1 MGPNKGE
8 GIMGRG
14 SFVAGFVLIASLGS
28 ACNCGGSSGGS
39 DASGQLDSG
48 NDGGYDGGNGG
59 ADAGALP
66 DLLLKLV
73 SIQPAFSIQNFQWN
87 GQRIT
92 DEKETTGAITTLS
105 VPGDNYYAP
114 SMIPISPGYHFVNA
128 YVSALTATPMA
139 DEVTAQ
145 LAKGAVITG
154 LDIQA
159 SYWTLVSARPATDGG
174 PVPYS
179 GGLQSAASKAALDQA
194 IATEGDNGRVVT
206 ALATTT
212 AGYQY
217 VAEGRA
223 GSGAKYLVQ
232 TAKVPAAGLNTAANG
247 IAGQGYVITAFAYD
261 GNGYTI
267 IGTKLQGA
275 TKTYSVQVS
284 SVNVNDFAST
294 TGNMAS
300 SGYAI
305 VGVAYDGASY
315 TIVAQK

>member
-1 MGPNKGE
+1 
-8 GIMGRG
+8 MGRG
-14 SFVAGFVLIASLGS
+14 SLLAGFIVLASLTT
-28 ACNCGGSSGGS
+28 ACNCGGSSSGGP
-39 DASGQLDSG
+39 DSG
-48 NDGGYDGGNGG
+48 NQPDSGNNGTNDGGNGG
-59 ADAGALP
+59 ADAGAYP
-66 DLLLKLV
+66 DILLKMV
-73 SIQPAFSIQNFQWN
+73 GVQPAFSIQNFQWSA
-87 GQRIT
+87 QRT
-92 DEKETTGAITTLS
+92 TEEHETTGAITTLS

-145 LAKGAVITG
+145 LAKGAVVTG
-154 LDIQA
+154 LDVQG

-174 PVPYS
+174 PLPYT
-179 GGLQSAASKAALDQA
+179 GGLQSAAGKGALDTA
-194 IATEGDNGRVVT
+194 IAAEGDNGRVVT
-206 ALATTT
+206 ALAATT

-232 TAKVPAAGLNTAANG
+232 TAKVPAAGLNAAASG
-247 IAGQGYVITAFAYD
+247 IASQGFVITAFAYD
-261 GNGYTI
+261 GNGFTL

-284 SVNVNDFAST
+284 TVNVNDFAST

-300 SGYAI
+300 SGYVV
-305 VGVAYDGASY
+305 VGVAYDGANY
-315 TIVAQK
+315 VIVAQK